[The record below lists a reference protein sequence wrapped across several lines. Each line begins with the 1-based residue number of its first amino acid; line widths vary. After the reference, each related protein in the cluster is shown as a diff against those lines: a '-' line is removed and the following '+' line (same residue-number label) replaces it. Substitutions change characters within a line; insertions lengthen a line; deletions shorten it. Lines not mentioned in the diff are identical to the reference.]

1 MMPPNRTVLIIL
13 LKLCVCTHFSYLL
26 FLQRI
31 FSSTMLNRN
40 GIPLSSW
47 SGVTFSSFIII
58 YDAIYLVFVFSKN
71 PETGCGSPLLFSVC
85 WGFFFF
91 FSHGRTVNSVN
102 RLFWTHWAGHGGH
115 SSTLW
120 ICFPHLGIFLDKS
133 HLAWHSVLWICQ
145 WTSFGYYWK
154 CLHLYSQGIMI
165 YRIFFVMSLTLLSK
179 YMFLFCILKEFK
191 NYQC

>member
-71 PETGCGSPLLFSVC
+71 PETGCGNPLLFSVC
-85 WGFFFF
+85 WGFFF

-102 RLFWTHWAGHGGH
+102 RLFWTTEQVMVGTPPLYESAFL
-115 SSTLW
+115 TLAFSW
-120 ICFPHLGIFLDKS
+120 INLTWPGTAF
-133 HLAWHSVLWICQ
+133 
-145 WTSFGYYWK
+145 FGYASG
-154 CLHLYSQGIMI
+154 LHLVITGNVSTYIHKG
-165 YRIFFVMSLTLLSK
+165 
-179 YMFLFCILKEFK
+179 
-191 NYQC
+191 

>member
-91 FSHGRTVNSVN
+91 FSVM
-102 RLFWTHWAGHGGH
+102 GG
-115 SSTLW
+115 LW
-120 ICFPHLGIFLDKS
+120 IRSIAFSGCTEQVMVGTPPLYESAFLTLAFSWINLTWLGTAF
-133 HLAWHSVLWICQ
+133 
-145 WTSFGYYWK
+145 FGYASG
-154 CLHLYSQGIMI
+154 LHLVITGNVSTYIHKG
-165 YRIFFVMSLTLLSK
+165 
-179 YMFLFCILKEFK
+179 
-191 NYQC
+191 